1 MPLYLESQKI
11 GELYLGG
18 TKVGE
23 GWIWDGAQWV
33 QVYASTRPVVSM
45 KMQRTTAFPLTSPS
59 VYQKVTG
66 MTAVTAD
73 PFGGTAV
80 VGDELEAN
88 GDGSWKLDVAIT
100 HGNTAST
107 TGVRVSKRA
116 AADGSVSVLQTFQ
129 VASTFHSG
137 VSGSVT
143 APVLRGDRVFVEA
156 MHANNFD
163 RNINSTTLTATAQ

>member
-1 MPLYLESQKI
+1 MPLYLGSQKM

-45 KMQRTTAFPLTSPS
+45 KMQRTTGISLTSAS
-59 VYQKVTG
+59 VYQKITG
-66 MTAVTAD
+66 MSAVTAD
-73 PFGGTAV
+73 PYQGTV
-80 VGDELEAN
+80 VVDNELEAN

-100 HGNTAST
+100 HSNTTST
-107 TGVRVSKRA
+107 SGVRVSKRA
-116 AADGSVSVLQTFQ
+116 AAGGAVSVLQTFQ
-129 VASTFHSG
+129 IGSTFHSG

-143 APVLRGDRVFVEA
+143 VPVLRGDRVFVEA
-156 MHANNFD
+156 MHSNNFD
-163 RNINSTTLTATAQ
+163 RNITSTTLTATAQ